1 MSRVLRAGAIMAAG
15 TLASRITGLGRTI
28 ILASAIGVASLGD
41 AYNVAYTVPFVLFDL
56 LMGGVLSSVIVPM
69 IVRARKLDDDG
80 GLAYEQR
87 LLTLV
92 TFVLGVVSIATV
104 LLAEP
109 LIGIY
114 ATGWSQHT
122 TEVSV
127 TLARFILPQI
137 AFFGVGALAGAML
150 NTRDRFAAPMWAPV
164 LNNLVVIGVGITYL
178 VISKAGRNID
188 KVTDSDLM
196 LLGLGTT
203 AGILA
208 QSVLLVIS
216 LRRAGFNF
224 RPRFDLHN
232 LRLGELGRSA
242 VWTLTYVAI
251 TQIGYALTTNLATK
265 AGEIS
270 KEIGVP
276 YGAGITPYSYA
287 FMLFQLPY
295 GIIAVSVTT
304 AMLPRMSQHAAD
316 ERIDSLREEFSS
328 GVQLV
333 SAVLVPSGLLLAVL
347 GPALSLL
354 IFARGAVSTADAIY
368 IGQILQVFGLAL
380 VPFSLFQMLLRVFY
394 SLGDTRTPAFL
405 ALGIAAFNAVLGLAS
420 FFFFPPGYA
429 VIGLALAFA
438 VSYTAGM
445 AATWLLASRRV
456 GGLHGSRVF
465 TVLTRMYCAAI
476 PGGLVALGMLWLTQA
491 LTDLTTLSAITMLV
505 IGGGCSMALYLVI
518 AHRMRIAQISSI
530 VEGIA
535 ERMVRQSRTK

>member
-1 MSRVLRAGAIMAAG
+1 MSKVLRAGLIMATA
-15 TLASRITGLGRTI
+15 TLVSRITGLGRTI
-28 ILASAIGVASLGD
+28 VLASAIGVAALGD
-41 AYNVAYTVPFVLFDL
+41 AYNVAYTIPFVLFDL
-56 LMGGVLSSVIVPM
+56 LMGGVLSSIMVPM

-92 TFVLGVVSIATV
+92 TLILTLVSIAAV

-109 LIGIY
+109 LIRLY

-137 AFFGVGALAGAML
+137 TFFGIGALAGAML

-164 LNNLVVIGVGITYL
+164 LNNLVVIGIGVAYL
-178 VISKAGRNID
+178 VISSGGKNID

-203 AGILA
+203 AGIVA
-208 QSVLLVIS
+208 QSIVLIIS
-216 LRRAGFNF
+216 LRRAGFSF
-224 RPRFDLHN
+224 RPRFDLRN

-242 VWTLTYVAI
+242 VWTLFYVGI
-251 TQIGYALTTNLATK
+251 TQVGYVLTTNLATK

-295 GIIAVSVTT
+295 GIIAVSVIT

-316 ERIDSLREEFSS
+316 EKLDSLREEFSS

-333 SAVLVPSGLLLAVL
+333 SAALVPSGLLLMVL

-368 IGQILQVFGLAL
+368 IGHILQVFGLAL
-380 VPFSLFQMLLRVFY
+380 VPFSIFQMLLRVFY
-394 SLGDTRTPAFL
+394 SLSDTRTPVFL
-405 ALGIAAFNAVLGLAS
+405 ALGIVAVNAMLSLTS
-420 FFFFPPGYA
+420 FFFLSSGYA
-429 VIGLALAFA
+429 TMGLALAFA
-438 VSYTAGM
+438 ISYTAGT
-445 AATWLLASRRV
+445 AVTWMLASRRV
-456 GGLHGSRVF
+456 GGLHGSQVF
-465 TVLTRMYCAAI
+465 AGLSRMYFAAI
-476 PGGLVALGMLWLTQA
+476 PGGLVALGVLWLTRE
-491 LTDLTTLSAITMLV
+491 LTDLTSLSAIIMLAV
-505 IGGGCSMALYLVI
+505 GGGCGMALYLVI
-518 AHRMRIAQISSI
+518 AHRIRITQVSSIIETAARRIA
-530 VEGIA
+530 
-535 ERMVRQSRTK
+535 R